1 MKKLSYILL
10 ALGLTATSCKK
21 FVTIDNAPNSL
32 SASDTYAADGT
43 ATSAVVALY
52 SYYATTYTLQ
62 YYTWTSELLGDDIQY
77 RYYSSTPL
85 MAEYQNGNVTS
96 TNSNVRNYQWYYP
109 YYIIAQAN
117 SAIDGLTKSTTLT
130 SSVRNQLLGE
140 CYFMRAFHFFYL
152 NNFFGGVPLSLDPV
166 ALNNANLARSSK
178 ADVYA
183 QIISDLKTA
192 EDLLPGTYTGTLHAR
207 VNKYA
212 VEALLARVYLYQKDY
227 ANAVTY
233 ATKVISAS
241 DVTYSLSTLST
252 TFKNSSTETIL
263 QFATYYGYSSFSYRA
278 SSATTLPSY
287 YLYDSFMN
295 QFEAGDNRKSA
306 WTDSL
311 VSGGITYRRV
321 NKYKLGTATAGDEYN
336 VVLRLAE
343 QYLIRAEANAQL
355 NNTGEAQSD
364 LNAIRNRA
372 GLGNTTAAT
381 KDDLLTAIAQ
391 ERRIELFGE
400 FGHRWFDLVRTG
412 QADAVLSKVKSTWV
426 PRDTLMPVPYQE
438 ILNNK
443 ALTQNPGYE

>member
-21 FVTIDNAPNSL
+21 FVTIDNAPSSL
-32 SASDTYAADGT
+32 APSDVFASDGT

-52 SYYATTYTLQ
+52 SYYTTTYCLQ
-62 YYTWTSELLGDDIQY
+62 YYTWTAELLGDNIQY
-77 RYYSSTPL
+77 RLYSSTPL
-85 MAEYQNGNVTS
+85 MAEFQNGNVTS
-96 TNSNVRNYQWYYP
+96 TNTNVLNYQWYYP
-109 YYIIAQAN
+109 FYVVAQAN
-117 SAIDGLTKSTTLT
+117 SVINGLSNSATLT
-130 SSVRNQLLGE
+130 SSVKNQLLGE
-140 CYFMRAFHFFYL
+140 SYFMRAFHFFYL
-152 NNFFGGVPLSLDPV
+152 ANFFGGVPLSLDPI
-166 ALNNANLARSSK
+166 ALNNANLPRATK
-178 ADVYA
+178 AEVYA
-183 QIISDLKTA
+183 QVISDLKAA
-192 EDLLPGTYTGTLHAR
+192 EALLPGTYTGNFHAR
-207 VNKYA
+207 VNKHA

-227 ANAVTY
+227 ADAVTY
-233 ATKVISAS
+233 ASKVISAT
-241 DVTYSLSTLST
+241 DVTYTLSDLTT
-252 TFKNSSTETIL
+252 TFKNTSAETIL
-263 QFATYYGYSSFSYRA
+263 QFATYYGLSSFSYRA
-278 SSATTLPSY
+278 SSATAVPNY
-287 YLYDSFMN
+287 YLYNSFLD
-295 QFEAGDNRKSA
+295 QFEAGDNRKTA

-311 VSGGITYRRV
+311 VNGGVTYRRI
-321 NKYKLGTATAGDEYN
+321 NKYKLGSATAGDEYN

-355 NNTGEAQSD
+355 NNTGAAQTD

-426 PRDTLMPVPYQE
+426 ARDTLMPIPYQE
-438 ILNNK
+438 INNNK